1 MSAPARLVTRVCR
14 HCSRAP
20 VSRRHF
26 ASSAAPINE
35 EQWPQAFPR
44 GEYYDS
50 LLRDPIPYRSEKPE
64 QAPSSADPNN
74 ILSDLNPTQ
83 ERTLGAL
90 SSRIAPSDSSTPEAK
105 ARVIFGSRLL
115 GPTEKAQRLAT
126 RQAQSTYTAGVLIPP
141 RPEEPD
147 NCCMSGCVNCV
158 WDLFREEME
167 EWSSK
172 TKEAKKRLAES
183 SGSMDA
189 DGGGSESNWTPS
201 IGESKIAPDMW
212 DEDVFQSVPVGIREF
227 MKQEKRL
234 KERHAREGTDGG

>member
-1 MSAPARLVTRVCR
+1 MSSSARLVSNVCR
-14 HCSRAP
+14 HCSRLSA
-20 VSRRHF
+20 RRYF
-26 ASSAAPINE
+26 SSTPARANDD
-35 EQWPQAFPR
+35 QWPQAIPR

-50 LLRDPIPYRSEKPE
+50 LLRDPPPYRPEKSENP
-64 QAPSSADPNN
+64 PSSADPEH
-74 ILSDLNPTQ
+74 IISDLNPTQ
-83 ERTLGAL
+83 EKTLGAL
-90 SSRIAPSDSSTPEAK
+90 SSRIAPSDASTPEAK

-115 GPTEKAQRLAT
+115 GPTQKAERLAT
-126 RQAQSTYTAGVLIPP
+126 RQAQSTFTAGVLIPP

-158 WDLFREEME
+158 WDVFREEME

-189 DGGGSESNWTPS
+189 DGGGSETNWTPS
-201 IGESKIAPDMW
+201 IGEAKIAPDMW
-212 DEDVFQSVPVGIREF
+212 DEDVFKGVPVGIREF

-234 KERHAREGTDGG
+234 KEKHASEGTSGG